1 MACAFFN
8 AATLENPSRMGHP
21 KFKTKAGPSATLSSQ
36 SVKACF
42 ARRMAPPALGVILSE
57 AKNLSVTVLSGWA
70 RLWGWVEF
78 SGAALSPRRG
88 CGFFL
93 PCGTPR
99 ARRKDRSESASGK
112 GRIEDRKIRIL

>member
-57 AKNLSVTVLSGWA
+57 AKNLSVTVLAVRKTAERFFASLRMTA
-70 RLWGWVEF
+70 
-78 SGAALSPRRG
+78 SGAGAHRALNGLRFYHCPY
-88 CGFFL
+88 
-93 PCGTPR
+93 P
-99 ARRKDRSESASGK
+99 
-112 GRIEDRKIRIL
+112 